1 MSLVLA
7 IVILSFDE
15 SIKEAWFMPGLES
28 FRGLKE
34 YFMIALPNGVM
45 TIFEFWA
52 FELLTLMSGYLS
64 INQTSA

>member
-1 MSLVLA
+1 
-7 IVILSFDE
+7 
-15 SIKEAWFMPGLES
+15 MPGWES

-52 FELLTLMSGYLS
+52 FEILTLMSGYLS
-64 INQTSA
+64 IN